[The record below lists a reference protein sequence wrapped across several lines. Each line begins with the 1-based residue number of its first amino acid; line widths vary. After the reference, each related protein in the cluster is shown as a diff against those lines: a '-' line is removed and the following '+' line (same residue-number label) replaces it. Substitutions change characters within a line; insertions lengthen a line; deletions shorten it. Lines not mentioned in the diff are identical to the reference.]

1 MFKNILIP
9 IDVEDENSWHKAL
22 PAAVELAGQHGASL
36 HILTVVPGFGMSLVG
51 SFFPEGYE
59 QKATAMVKER
69 LESFV
74 AGHVGELKPSIEVA
88 HGKPYEQILT
98 TAQRIGADLIVV
110 AAHRPELSE
119 YLLGPNAAR
128 VVRHAGCSVLVIRE

>member
-9 IDVEDENSWHKAL
+9 IDVEDENSWRKAL
-22 PAAVELAGQHGASL
+22 PAAVELAEQNGASL
-36 HILTVVPGFGMSLVG
+36 HVLTVVPGFGMSIVG
-51 SFFPEGYE
+51 GFFPEGYE
-59 QKATAMVKER
+59 QKATEVARER

-74 AGHVGELKPSIEVA
+74 ADHVKGMKPEIEIA
-88 HGKPYEQILT
+88 HGKPYEQIL
-98 TAQRIGADLIVV
+98 AAAKRIGADLIVV

-128 VVRHAGCSVLVIRE
+128 VVRHASASVLVIRE